1 MKPRTLPATPEMKL
15 ARRRST
21 ATTYQLYVPA
31 ALGGWANCT
40 VNDQTGELSIHSD
53 WGNWSYQWSPRPEHL
68 GAEDLT
74 EFLAKMP
81 DAESDYVARK
91 LQGGWNAGH
100 RFDGEATAAE
110 MVSVIAKH
118 RLEHGR
124 NAIERCRD
132 YQDGDG
138 APYTIEDAE
147 HDLDQKNSEHF
158 HHLTASAARGLADA
172 VAELGADLNGHGGNS
187 KAIEAVF
194 GERVVDLVSQHDAEW
209 MFPEPWDH
217 YQHTQT
223 FDDKMLRDA
232 VLPAMFAACRQ
243 RRIEAMLV
251 AANGPQPAPEVPDR
265 PEPRSTGTPL
275 ENLGA
280 TT

>member
-124 NAIERCRD
+124 NAIGSVSGASDPHRAHGSGRRSGTIGSVAGATGVIATPCDHPSRDRARCRW
-132 YQDGDG
+132 QC
-138 APYTIEDAE
+138 P
-147 HDLDQKNSEHF
+147 
-158 HHLTASAARGLADA
+158 
-172 VAELGADLNGHGGNS
+172 
-187 KAIEAVF
+187 
-194 GERVVDLVSQHDAEW
+194 
-209 MFPEPWDH
+209 
-217 YQHTQT
+217 
-223 FDDKMLRDA
+223 
-232 VLPAMFAACRQ
+232 
-243 RRIEAMLV
+243 
-251 AANGPQPAPEVPDR
+251 
-265 PEPRSTGTPL
+265 
-275 ENLGA
+275 
-280 TT
+280 